1 MKHDPTHI
9 AKIEKAIKDK
19 YGDEAII
26 NPKSQWDDDKE
37 KEYIEELKK
46 LSKKDRVS
54 YYKPESVDNNGT
66 LITKKL
72 INKDNVERTCPVC
85 KEYSFDTKDDVYMK
99 KLQCCYGC
107 YIQYVDGREER
118 WQSGWRPQ
126 LGERNNG

>member
-46 LSKKDRVS
+46 LSKKDRAS

-107 YIQYVDGREER
+107 YIQHVDGREER